1 VASARFVTE
10 DRLVGT
16 LLGVALGDALGL
28 PCEGMSARAIE
39 RRFGRVERFR
49 LLGSTGFVSDDTE
62 QSALVAQSL
71 LRGAGDPLRVAAAF
85 RRSLV
90 GWFFRLPF
98 GIGLATVRA
107 CLRACVGLRRTGV
120 RSAGNGAAMRAAIVG
135 TFLRDA
141 GVRQAQGRALAEVT
155 HTDPRAVEGALFVA
169 EVASAASSGSA
180 DSRLAI
186 FDEAARVVVEP
197 SLLAALGKAR
207 SLAERGAAT
216 AEAAAGLGT
225 TGFVIHTVP
234 FAAFVFLRRGGEP
247 LDAIAEAISAG
258 GDTDTIAAIVGGW
271 VGALHGAAALPQEL
285 VAKIQ
290 DGPFGPSHLRAL
302 GEALAHVAAGGAAEI
317 PRYSVLGALLRNLL
331 LYPVVIAHGLRRL
344 VPS

>member
-1 VASARFVTE
+1 MTS

-16 LLGVALGDALGL
+16 LLGIALGDALGL

-71 LRGAGDPLRVAAAF
+71 LRGGGDPLRVAAAF

-90 GWFFRLPF
+90 GWFGRLPF
-98 GIGLATVRA
+98 GVGLATVRA

-120 RSAGNGAAMRAAIVG
+120 RSAGNGASMRAAIVG
-135 TFLRDA
+135 TFFRDA
-141 GVRQAQGRALAEVT
+141 AAREAHGRALAEVT

-169 EVASAASSGSA
+169 EVASAASSRSA
-180 DSRLAI
+180 SDSRLAA
-186 FDEAARVVVEP
+186 FDEALRVVKEP
-197 SLLAALGKAR
+197 SLLAALSKAR
-207 SLAERGAAT
+207 SLAERGAPT
-216 AEAAAGLGT
+216 AEAATELGT
-225 TGFVIHTVP
+225 TGFVVHTVP
-234 FAAFVFLRRGGEP
+234 FAAFVFLRHGAAP
-247 LDAIAEAISAG
+247 LGAITEAISAG

-271 VGALHGAAALPQEL
+271 VGALHGAAALPRDL
-285 VAKIQ
+285 IAKIQ

-302 GEALAHVAAGGAAEI
+302 GEALARATAGEVVVV

-344 VPS
+344 LP